1 MCFSLSSEGLA
12 RSSFFSSLIGIN
24 VSTPSPNLRLLMTT
38 NSTSLVSAS
47 LPAFLLILEERRVP
61 GLGVSLL
68 ADSTEEFDRRLDLL
82 VGVGISTGV
91 ASTFPTERL
100 VDLLVALVVDE
111 SDCSAANGSIGK
123 TWLFLLVFTILLR
136 D

>member
-1 MCFSLSSEGLA
+1 M
-12 RSSFFSSLIGIN
+12 
-24 VSTPSPNLRLLMTT
+24 
-38 NSTSLVSAS
+38 S
-47 LPAFLLILEERRVP
+47 LPVVLLILEERRVP

-100 VDLLVALVVDE
+100 VDLLVVLVVDE
-111 SDCSAANGSIGK
+111 SDCSATSGSGCK